1 MTPTR
6 DRRNRRQT
14 RTSRNPLARSRALL
28 ASAGTLVLLI
38 VLPCAS
44 AGAAESGA
52 SPASPAAAES
62 AATPLPASDYTVR
75 HVCASPA
82 PGYAGCLALELVPN
96 TETARAR
103 THPLG
108 ITLNAPSGAGNAS
121 TVCEHPTAE
130 EGCFGL
136 RPEDLHSVYQLPAPS
151 SSPQTIAIVDAYNDL
166 NAEADMKVYD
176 KEFGLPELP
185 KCSVGEVSDCF
196 EKVNQN
202 GATGNPPFPASTESR
217 KTREA
222 KCAEGK
228 ERANEE
234 ACEEVEAADGWATEI
249 SLDIEVSHAVCQNC
263 KIVLVEADSASFFD
277 LETAE
282 DTAAGLPATEI
293 SNSWG
298 GAECSKGIRGIECG
312 EDSEAFNHHGVVI
325 TAAAGDDG
333 YLDWDAEE
341 GAEKGFADYPASS
354 PHVVAVGGTRLLPL
368 GPGGTWRGETVWN
381 GDGAGGSGCSIS
393 FAAPEWQTAEPDWS
407 SLGCGSGR
415 AVADVSADADPYTG
429 VAIYD
434 STPESPES
442 SGEVGWTTIGGTSLA
457 SPLVASVFALAG
469 GAHGVKYPAETLY
482 ENEIEDPTTLHDVAS
497 GSNGACAEPFNRE
510 DGLSGCTALQEAA
523 SCSQEAICLAREGY
537 DGPTGVGTPSGIV
550 AFKPV
555 SEEVKRKN
563 GEKRLAE
570 EQVRKEEKL
579 REEEQRKQGGG
590 ASGSGSNGNGSS
602 TGGSSTSASGHSET
616 GAGASQA
623 SGLGGNQASETAG
636 SAAAS
641 SKTTI
646 KLSALALTPNAVLS
660 LRSVKPKTRAVG
672 FAFTLSADARVHATL
687 AKLVRVSGR
696 ELGKLVPGGL
706 SFAAIKGRNRQHLNN
721 HDALSPG
728 RYRLTLTPQSGAA
741 RSIIFQIG

>member
-1 MTPTR
+1 MSVTPTHCPR
-6 DRRNRRQT
+6 KIET
-14 RTSRNPLARSRALL
+14 LRTVL
-28 ASAGTLVLLI
+28 ASASILLI
-38 VLPCAS
+38 LIALPCTT
-44 AGAAESGA
+44 AEA
-52 SPASPAAAES
+52 TES
-62 AATPLPASDYTVR
+62 AATPLPVSDYTVH
-75 HVCASPA
+75 HVCAAPA
-82 PGYAGCLALELVPN
+82 PGYASCLALELVPR
-96 TETARAR
+96 TAAARAHDQPQGVTR
-103 THPLG
+103 GAPLD
-108 ITLNAPSGAGNAS
+108 TPAS
-121 TVCEHPTAE
+121 M
-130 EGCFGL
+130 EGVFVLG
-136 RPEDLHSVYQLPAPS
+136 PEDLHSVYQLPTTS
-151 SSPQTIAIVDAYNDL
+151 SSAQTIAIVDAYNDL

-176 KEFGLPELP
+176 EEFGLPELP

-368 GPGGTWRGETVWN
+368 GPGGTWRGETLWN

-393 FAAPEWQTAEPDWS
+393 FAAPAWQSAESDWS
-407 SLGCGSGR
+407 SVGCGSGR
-415 AVADVSADADPYTG
+415 AVADISADADPYTG

-442 SGEVGWTTIGGTSLA
+442 SEAGWRPIGGTSLA
-457 SPLVASVFALAG
+457 SPLIASIFALAG
-469 GAHGVKYPAETLY
+469 GADGVAYPAKTLY
-482 ENEIEDPTTLHDVAS
+482 ENALKRPNSLHDVTE
-497 GSNGACAEPFNRE
+497 GSNGECSKPFDKE
-510 DGLSGCTALQEAA
+510 TGLSGCTELQEAA
-523 SCSQEAICLAREGY
+523 DCSAKPAICLAGKGY
-537 DGPTGVGTPSGIV
+537 DGPTGVGTPNGIA
-550 AFKPV
+550 AFKPRD
-555 SEEVKRKN
+555 EE
-563 GEKRLAE
+563 EKLAE
-570 EQVRKEEKL
+570 AKL
-579 REEEQRKQGGG
+579 REEEQRSQEREVRQRKEKEAEEAKERG
-590 ASGSGSNGNGSS
+590 SGSGSSGSGGNGSTAGAS
-602 TGGSSTSASGHSET
+602 GVSSTS
-616 GAGASQA
+616 GAP
-623 SGLGGNQASETAG
+623 GGST
-636 SAAAS
+636 SPTTAS
-641 SKTTI
+641 SSSTASTVAGQPTI
-646 KLSALALTPNAVLS
+646 KLAAFALTPSALLALN
-660 LRSVKPKTRAVG
+660 RARPRVSEVG
-672 FAFTLSADARVHATL
+672 FAFTLSAAARVRVAL
-687 AKLVRVSGR
+687 AKLLEAHGR
-696 ELGKLVPGGL
+696 KRWQTLPYAITLAGARGRDRARL
-706 SFAAIKGRNRQHLNN
+706 SAHSTLT
-721 HDALSPG
+721 PG
-728 RYRLTLTPQSGAA
+728 RYRLTLTPAHGTA
-741 RSIIFQIG
+741 RSIVFQIG

>member
-1 MTPTR
+1 VIPTR

-38 VLPCAS
+38 ALPCAS

-62 AATPLPASDYTVR
+62 AASPLPASDYTVR
-75 HVCASPA
+75 PVCASPA
-82 PGYAGCLALELVPN
+82 PGYAGCLALELVPS

-108 ITLNAPSGAGNAS
+108 ITRSHPIAAAGSEAAEGA
-121 TVCEHPTAE
+121 
-130 EGCFGL
+130 FGL
-136 RPEDLHSVYQLPAPS
+136 RPQDLHSVYQLPTTS

-166 NAEADMKVYD
+166 NAAADLNHYS
-176 KEFGLPELP
+176 KEFGLSELAA
-185 KCSVGEVSDCF
+185 CTAGEMSDCF
-196 EKVNQN
+196 EQVNQN
-202 GATGNPPFPASTESR
+202 GETVHLPFPATTEARGAEEAVCKS
-217 KTREA
+217 KGVSKKAREA
-222 KCAEGK
+222 
-228 ERANEE
+228 RE
-234 ACEEVEAADGWATEI
+234 AACKEVEAADGWATEI

-277 LETAE
+277 LGTAE

-298 GAECSKGIRGIECG
+298 GAECSKGTRGTECG
-312 EDSEAFNHHGVVI
+312 EDSEAFNHQGIVT

-341 GAEKGFADYPASS
+341 GVEKGFADYPASS
-354 PHVVAVGGTRLLPL
+354 PHVVAVGGTRLSL
-368 GPGGTWRGETVWN
+368 GAEGEWAGETVWN
-381 GDGAGGSGCSIS
+381 GKGAGGGGCSIS
-393 FAAPEWQTAEPDWS
+393 FPAPAWQTAESDWS
-407 SLGCGSGR
+407 SLGCGEGR

-429 VAIYD
+429 VAVYD

-442 SGEVGWTTIGGTSLA
+442 PGEVGWTTIGGTSLA

-482 ENEIEDPTTLHDVAS
+482 ENEHKLPGSLHDVTS
-497 GSNGACAEPFNRE
+497 GSNGECSAFNE
-510 DGLSGCTALQEAA
+510 HTGLSDCSELEEAA
-523 SCSQEAICLAREGY
+523 TCSEKPAICLARIGY
-537 DGPTGVGTPSGIV
+537 DGPSGVGTPDGIA
-550 AFKPV
+550 AFKP
-555 SEEVKRKN
+555 SGEEGKQQT
-563 GEKRLAE
+563 EKQRE
-570 EQVRKEEKL
+570 EEKL
-579 REEEQRKQGGG
+579 HEEKLHEEEQRKQDGDTG
-590 ASGSGSNGNGSS
+590 GSGPSGNGSS
-602 TGGSSTSASGHSET
+602 TGGSSTSASGHSEA

-646 KLSALALTPNAVLS
+646 KLSALALTPNALLS

-696 ELGKLVPGGL
+696 ELWKLVPGGL
-706 SFAAIKGRNRQHLNN
+706 SFAAIKGRNRRHLNN
-721 HDALSPG
+721 HNALSPG

-741 RSIIFQIG
+741 RSIVFQIG